1 MTKEQIKQKAKEYL
15 EQNFPTNHLWERKN
29 EYDAFIAGAHNRDE
43 EINHWKESYEELAE
57 IANDLQSDNQKLMIE
72 NARLSNKW
80 IKCSEQ
86 PPKKVDGRI
95 RLNVVLVTLGQ
106 CWTAAEYHFGD
117 KKWINMLGERET
129 IEPEYWQDVNLPE
142 QILDK
147 GE

>member
-1 MTKEQIKQKAKEYL
+1 MTDEQIKQNANEFATHINGDKALFSSREY
-15 EQNFPTNHLWERKN
+15 EA
-29 EYDAFIAGAHNRDE
+29 YIAGAHSRDE
-43 EINHWKESYEELAE
+43 EVNHWKESYEELAE
-57 IANDLQSDNQKLMIE
+57 ISNDLQTEKQTLMIE

-95 RLNVVLVTLGQ
+95 RSNVVLVTIGQ

-117 KKWINMLGERET
+117 KRWINILDERDT
-129 IEPEYWQDVNLPE
+129 IEPEYWQEVNLPE
-142 QILDK
+142 EVLEK